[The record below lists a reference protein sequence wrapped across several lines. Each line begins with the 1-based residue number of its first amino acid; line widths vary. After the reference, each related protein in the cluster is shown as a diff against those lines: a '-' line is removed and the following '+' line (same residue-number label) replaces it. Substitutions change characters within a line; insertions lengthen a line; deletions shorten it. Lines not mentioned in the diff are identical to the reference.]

1 MTSIMTS
8 IFLGFSARTSTSSTA
23 NQDGAR
29 GRMTPFNPE
38 SESPVPQLAD
48 AQRVS
53 NETSSGWELEWVR
66 RVASGDRSAFERLY
80 NGYQRRLFGYLYRMV
95 GKADA
100 AEELTNDVMLE
111 VWKGAAGFRGD
122 SKVSTWIFGIAR
134 FRALSRLRRTDRETV
149 DIEDAGPLRDPYELE
164 DEVVVKESTRKEVQA
179 AILKLSREHREV
191 IELTFYQG
199 FSYPEIEEIL
209 HCPVNTVKTRMFYA
223 RKELRELLHDAGEL

>member
-122 SKVSTWIFGIAR
+122 SDYV
-134 FRALSRLRRTDRETV
+134 RAGGALHRAEI
-149 DIEDAGPLRDPYELE
+149 IE
-164 DEVVVKESTRKEVQA
+164 V
-179 AILKLSREHREV
+179 
-191 IELTFYQG
+191 
-199 FSYPEIEEIL
+199 
-209 HCPVNTVKTRMFYA
+209 
-223 RKELRELLHDAGEL
+223 LHDRIPESRHLLRARDQSDPR